1 MNLKEYASFDAT
13 GLAQLVRKKEISPM
27 ELLDISLAA
36 IDQVNGKLNAVV
48 DDTRDYALQ
57 QIRAGIDLSAPF
69 CGVPLAIKDCGG
81 FSSQIR
87 ATVGTRLSG
96 DGVYAAKDATLLQRF
111 KRAGALIVATSTTS
125 EFCIDSSTETLRHGA
140 THNPWHLD
148 YSVGGSSGGAAALV
162 ASGALPFAHGSDG
175 GGSIRIPASMCGI
188 IGFKPSRFRVPVGP
202 VSWDPGVVAHFALT
216 RSVRDAAALLDAVE
230 GPDPGYY
237 GTFAPDAQRHLQAI
251 QQPPRKLRIAY
262 MLHTPYGTPFYDEEC
277 ITAVLRTVE
286 VLRALGHECEEAYPE
301 ISPAYQEA
309 RIHSMCDS
317 IAITLENMA
326 KETGLPIDE
335 TTVEP
340 LVYKTYLQ
348 SRRRTGLDVFRSQA
362 EMAKAARS
370 VGQFFCNYDILLSPT
385 MGRIERRLGTLNGVV
400 NAEISAEE
408 WARRRQDYACIT
420 PLANIAGLPSVS
432 LPLYRN
438 QHGMPLGIELDS
450 AVDNDQLVLQL
461 AAQLEKTELWITEKP
476 AIYVK

>member
-13 GLAQLVRKKEISPM
+13 GLAELVRKKEVSPL
-27 ELLDISLAA
+27 ELLDTALEALG
-36 IDQVNGKLNAVV
+36 QVNGQLNAVV
-48 DDTRDYALQ
+48 DYTRDYALQ
-57 QIRAGIDLSAPF
+57 QIREGVDLSAPF
-69 CGVPLAIKDCGG
+69 CGVPMAIKDCGG

-87 ATVGTRLSG
+87 ATAGTRLSG
-96 DGVYAAKDATLLQRF
+96 DGVYAAQDATLLRRF
-111 KRAGALIVATSTTS
+111 EKAGALIVATSTTS

-140 THNPWHLD
+140 TRNPWHLD

-175 GGSIRIPASMCGI
+175 GGSIRIPASMCGVV
-188 IGFKPSRFRVPVGP
+188 GFKPSRFRVPVGP
-202 VSWDPGVVAHFALT
+202 TGWDPGVVAHFALT

-237 GTFAPDAQRHLQAI
+237 GTFAPDAQSHLQAI
-251 QQPPRKLRIAY
+251 QTPPRKLRIAY
-262 MLHTPYGTPFYDEEC
+262 MLHTPYGAPFCDEEC
-277 ITAVLRTVE
+277 ITAVLQTVE
-286 VLRALGHECEEAYPE
+286 VLRALGHECVEAYPE

-309 RIHSMCDS
+309 RIQSMCDS

-326 KETGLPIDE
+326 RETGLPIDE

-340 LVYKTYLQ
+340 LVYKTYLKSK
-348 SRRRTGLDVFRSQA
+348 SRMGLDVFRSQA

-370 VGQFFCNYDILLSPT
+370 VGRFFCDYDILLSPT

-420 PLANIAGLPSVS
+420 PLANIAGLPSIS

-450 AVDNDQLVLQL
+450 AVDRDQLVLQL
-461 AAQLEKTELWITEKP
+461 AAQLEKTDLWIKKNP
-476 AIYVK
+476 PIYVG